1 MTALNLRESS
11 FDQEFISRP
20 ARVTKGRA
28 GAPSWSGTL
37 ARRVAAFGA
46 SIREHLRRHR
56 VMSELSRLTDRELAD
71 IGLSRSEIGQIYSE
85 EFARR
90 RDAEPRG

>member
-20 ARVTKGRA
+20 TRVTKGRA
-28 GAPSWSGTL
+28 GGPSSSGTL
-37 ARRVAAFGA
+37 ARWVTAFGA

-90 RDAEPRG
+90 RNAEPRG